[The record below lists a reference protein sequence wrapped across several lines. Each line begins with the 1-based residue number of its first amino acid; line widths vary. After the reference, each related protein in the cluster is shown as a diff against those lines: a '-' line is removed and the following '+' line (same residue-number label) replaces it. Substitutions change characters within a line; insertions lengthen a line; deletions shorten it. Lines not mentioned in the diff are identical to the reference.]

1 VLDADARMRDTM
13 HAQDGLYTLVTKH
26 PDGTAEGRVIG
37 SIVEYLFAPEERE
50 AVLERLA
57 APTTR
62 IVSLT
67 ITEGGYSVSDLT
79 GEFDASPEP
88 IAADLADGT
97 EPRTV
102 FGLITEALR
111 RRRDR
116 AVPAF
121 TVMSCDNIQG
131 NGSVAETA
139 VTAFARR
146 KDAALGEWIA
156 TQVAFPNSMVD
167 RITPVTTDA
176 AVAEVRARYDIEDAW
191 PVVAESYEQWVLEDR
206 FSMGRP
212 DLGSVGVQLVPDVLP
227 YELMK
232 LRLLNASHQAM
243 SYLGILAGYG
253 TVHDVCRTAVFADF
267 LRGYM
272 TDEAM
277 PTLDPVPGVD
287 LVQYREQ
294 LITRFCSAAITD
306 TLARQVVDGSHRIP
320 KFLLPVLRAQLE
332 ADGPI
337 EHIALVVAAWSR
349 YLEGAD
355 ERGRAVTPVDDRADL
370 IVAAAKREATEPGA
384 FLRLADIF
392 GDLGGN
398 ARFVSAFLAAR
409 HQLIEHGAQ
418 AAVARLTER
427 SAA

>member
-1 VLDADARMRDTM
+1 
-13 HAQDGLYTLVTKH
+13 
-26 PDGTAEGRVIG
+26 
-37 SIVEYLFAPEERE
+37 
-50 AVLERLA
+50 
-57 APTTR
+57 
-62 IVSLT
+62 
-67 ITEGGYSVSDLT
+67 
-79 GEFDASPEP
+79 
-88 IAADLADGT
+88 
-97 EPRTV
+97 
-102 FGLITEALR
+102 
-111 RRRDR
+111 
-116 AVPAF
+116 
-121 TVMSCDNIQG
+121 MSCDNIQG

-146 KDAALGEWIA
+146 KDSALGEWIA